1 MNRST
6 CGNNCIF
13 FAGLLAVCLLGFSLS
28 MEARVTAV
36 TTTVNPGEFAGPC
49 PVNIHFAGIVK
60 ADAAGEVQ
68 VRWLKSDGVS
78 SHVITL
84 NFSGPGQKR
93 VSLTWSVGRVGD
105 TVQGWAALAVLSPNP
120 VVSNR
125 AVFKLNCDPKPGTRF
140 DASQR
145 PFPQGCVDPAA
156 VSLQASIVER
166 ISATK
171 ARIRVTG
178 TIRNAGGREF
188 IAGPNQAKAIL
199 TVTFPGSTPEIVM
212 QQEIRNLAAGAGF
225 ELHHD
230 QVWDCSAQNEG
241 EFPANFQLL
250 ISLDPDIRS
259 DDNVDNDDCNMANNQ
274 KDLRGAEINTLVR
287 GR

>member
-1 MNRST
+1 MDGSTYRNNRV
-6 CGNNCIF
+6 F
-13 FAGLLAVCLLGFSLS
+13 FAVLLAVCLFGFSPSL
-28 MEARVTAV
+28 EARVTSV
-36 TTTVNPGEFAGPC
+36 TTTVNPAEFAGPC
-49 PVNIHFAGIVK
+49 PSNFNFAGIVQ

-84 NFSGPGQKR
+84 NFSAPGQKR
-93 VSLTWSVGRVGD
+93 VSLTWSVGRVGN
-105 TVQGWAALAVLSPNP
+105 TVEGWAALAVLSPNP
-120 VVSNR
+120 LVSNR
-125 AVFKLNCDPKPGTRF
+125 AVFKLNCDPKPGSRF
-140 DASQR
+140 DASKR

-156 VSLQASIVER
+156 ISLQASIVER

-178 TIRNAGGREF
+178 MIRNIGEREF

-199 TVTFPGSTPEIVM
+199 TITFPGSTPEIVM
-212 QQEIRNLAAGAGF
+212 QQEIRNLAAGAEF
-225 ELHHD
+225 ELHHG
-230 QVWDCSAQNEG
+230 QVWDCSSQNEG

-259 DDNVDNDDCNMANNQ
+259 DDNIDNDDCNMANNQ
-274 KDLRGAEINTLVR
+274 KDLRGSEINTLVR